1 MLELHNVSKHYSL
14 GAGVRKVLDG
24 VTLRLERGQKL
35 GILGRNGSGK
45 STLIRVI
52 GGAEKPDLGT
62 VDRRMRVSWPLAFH
76 GGFQNSLTGVDNLRF
91 ICRIYGQSIEDK
103 MPFVEEFSELGRYLH
118 EPVRTYSSGMAARL
132 AFALSLIIDF
142 DCYLIDEIVAVG
154 DHRFQ
159 ERCNVELFEKR
170 ADRAM
175 VIASHNS
182 DFIRQTC
189 DSVVVLLR
197 GKLHSFADMDSAYDF
212 YYAHSSEQ

>member
-1 MLELHNVSKHYSL
+1 MLELHNVSKHYPL

-91 ICRIYGQSIEDK
+91 ICRIYGQSPEEK